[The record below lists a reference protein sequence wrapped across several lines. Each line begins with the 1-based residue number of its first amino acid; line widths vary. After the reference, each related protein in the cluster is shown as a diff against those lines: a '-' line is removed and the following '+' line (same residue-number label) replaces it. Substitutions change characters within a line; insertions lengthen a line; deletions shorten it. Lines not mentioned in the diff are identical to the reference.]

1 MFPSVVGPLLTG
13 VVVVGVLVP
22 PTMLVQRHY
31 SVTISLYTYV

>member
-22 PTMLVQRHY
+22 PTIIIVDAHTTALFV
-31 SVTISLYTYV
+31 SV